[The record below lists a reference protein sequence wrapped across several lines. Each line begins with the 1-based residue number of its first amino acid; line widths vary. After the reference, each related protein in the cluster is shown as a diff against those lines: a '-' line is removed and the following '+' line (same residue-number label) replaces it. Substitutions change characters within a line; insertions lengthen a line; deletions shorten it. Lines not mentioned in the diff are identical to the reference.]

1 MGEDKAK
8 RNRTMVAASNAL
20 RDIASEF
27 FDNRAEQE
35 KLKFREK
42 EIHDKL
48 VETIIREKAYDL
60 ISINYRMLRNL
71 L

>member
-8 RNRTMVAASNAL
+8 YNKAMIPASNAL
-20 RDIASEF
+20 RDIASEL

-42 EIHDKL
+42 EIHAKL

-60 ISINYRMLRNL
+60 ISINYRLLRSL